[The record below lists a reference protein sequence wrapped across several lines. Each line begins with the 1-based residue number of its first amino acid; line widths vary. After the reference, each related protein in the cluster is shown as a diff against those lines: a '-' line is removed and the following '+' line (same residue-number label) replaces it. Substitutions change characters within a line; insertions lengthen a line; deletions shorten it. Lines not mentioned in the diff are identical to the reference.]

1 LSRPEITFSTLLR
14 EWREGNAEA
23 GEDLIRLVY
32 DHLHW
37 LAQHY
42 LSQESYAQSLQP
54 TDLVNEA
61 YLRLFGTAVIEWED
75 QAHFFVIAA
84 RQMRRLLIDRA
95 RTTQFLNRKRRT
107 EQGSLSQAAHLFE
120 EPDLNLLALDQSL
133 ARLEEIAPRAARA
146 VELRYFAGLTE
157 TQAAQA
163 LGVSVT
169 TLKRDWKFARLWLYE
184 QLEADAAATVSH
196 VSS

>member
-1 LSRPEITFSTLLR
+1 MPHPDVTFSTLLR
-14 EWREGNAEA
+14 QWREGNAEA
-23 GEDLIRLVY
+23 GENLIRLVY

-42 LSQESYAQSLQP
+42 LSQESHAQSLQP

-61 YLRLFGTAVIEWED
+61 YLRLFGAAVIEWED

-107 EQGSLSQAAHLFE
+107 DQASLSQMAQLFH
-120 EPDLNLLALDQSL
+120 EPDLNLLALDESL
-133 ARLEEIAPRAARA
+133 AWLEEIAPRAARV

-163 LGVSVT
+163 LGISVP

-184 QLEADAAATVSH
+184 QLEAKAAAPVGQASC
-196 VSS
+196 